1 MMTYRSLGRTGVEVS
16 ACCLGCAPFGGA
28 IPDPVAYDLVDRAL
42 EVGINFVDTANSYG
56 RSEEVLGEALARNGR
71 RAEVIV
77 ATKVG
82 SYNRDTPPNGKGTS
96 RRHIIEQCERSLRR
110 LRTDW
115 IDLYQIHLPFPHIPL
130 DETLRALDD
139 LVRAGKVRYL
149 GGSNYAAWQYV
160 ESFWIA
166 RELGLNRFISEQ
178 MPYHL
183 LDRTAEVELVP
194 MAQTYGLALNVYS
207 PLAEGLLSGKY
218 RRGAAP
224 PADSRFA
231 SRAEAINARLT
242 DEVVAV
248 LDTMEALAGEKNCTM
263 TQLALAWCAGQPG
276 IASVI
281 IGPKTPEQLADNVA
295 AGEVVLTEDDRAR
308 LDAVAPPRRALV
320 PYRDHYARLWGPHP
334 ARW

>member
-1 MMTYRSLGRTGVEVS
+1 MTYRNLGRTGAEVS
-16 ACCLGCAPFGGA
+16 AFCLGCAPFGQA
-28 IPDPVAYDLVDRAL
+28 IADTVAYDLVDRAL
-42 EVGINFVDTANSYG
+42 DLGINFLDTANAYG
-56 RSEEVLGEALARNGR
+56 RSEEVLGEALARSGR
-71 RAEVIV
+71 RDEIIL

-82 SYNRDTPPNGKGTS
+82 SYNSDTPPNGRGTS
-96 RRHIIEQCERSLRR
+96 RRHIIEQCDRSLRR
-110 LRTDW
+110 LQTDR

-139 LVRAGKVRYL
+139 LVRAGKVRYI

-160 ESFWIA
+160 EALWIA
-166 RELGLNRFISEQ
+166 KELGLNRFISEQ

-231 SRAEAINARLT
+231 GHGGVIATRLT

-248 LDTMEALAGEKNCTM
+248 LGLVETLAGEKGCTM

-276 IASVI
+276 VTATI
-281 IGPKTPEQLADNVA
+281 IGPKTLEQLADNAA
-295 AGEVVLTEDDRAR
+295 AGEFVLTEDDRVR
-308 LDAVAPPRRALV
+308 LDALAPPRRALV

-334 ARW
+334 SRG